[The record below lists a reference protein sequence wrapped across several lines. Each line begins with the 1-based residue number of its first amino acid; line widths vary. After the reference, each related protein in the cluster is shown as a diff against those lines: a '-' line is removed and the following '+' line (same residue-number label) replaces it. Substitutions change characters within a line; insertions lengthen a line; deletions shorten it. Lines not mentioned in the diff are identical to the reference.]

1 MATVMAS
8 GEDNRVTLTANNKRK
23 RFTLTH
29 FSFDY
34 EPSKV
39 ETQLKVN
46 IQRLKTPSEENG
58 RELQCDDE
66 ACGGGNTAGK
76 ELRDA
81 AADSGFA
88 GVESP
93 WEVPFQDIRNLE
105 YVGSGGQGM

>member
-1 MATVMAS
+1 MAS
-8 GEDNRVTLTANNKRK
+8 PSASTGEDNRVTLTANKRK

-34 EPSKV
+34 EPSKI

-46 IQRLKTPSEENG
+46 IQRLRTPSEENG
-58 RELQCDDE
+58 GELQCDIE
-66 ACGGGNTAGK
+66 SCGGGDTAEK

-81 AADSGFA
+81 VAD
-88 GVESP
+88 EQP
-93 WEVPFQDIRNLE
+93 WEVPFQDIRDLE